1 MYVARIGRL
10 DEQNR
15 FDGQLLVRRLLEF
28 RKALQQ
34 QSLVVQRY
42 TEQGAGRDVMQGM
55 AHASLLAV
63 AGREVSGLIIV
74 NMLSL

>member
-1 MYVARIGRL
+1 MI
-10 DEQNR
+10 
-15 FDGQLLVRRLLEF
+15 RRLLELRNAF
-28 RKALQQ
+28 QQ

-42 TEQGAGRDVMQGM
+42 TEQGAGRNVMQGM

-63 AGREVSGLIIV
+63 AGLEVSGLIIV